1 MSPAAHAPPPVL
13 GASPAPRPSPLARG
27 RPGTSNARSQS
38 WSSFARRGAGPRAAR
53 PPGRVAAT
61 ASPREDP
68 SLSRAPRPPDAK
80 SDKDAPARDAPRA
93 SSGLA
98 ARRCPFPIEAFEA
111 LVNAERRRDDDDSTA
126 STQENLAPPPER
138 KRKPAVPTAVPTA
151 GRFLWASRGV
161 TAGTGLKPLDLK
173 RDWLEQDGFG
183 DPDAERR
190 WIAEMRTRH
199 ALIDGEEGPD
209 DDLPGCVAWDE
220 RAAEASEATLKLIAA
235 WLVARQP
242 WRYELTEEGGVRV
255 PSLDG
260 YDTGPIDAIKG
271 VDALK
276 TAAKLCQEELCLVRE
291 STVAEL
297 WEEMGDET
305 VVPSGS
311 NDLGIG
317 SNDLGMTGMDLQT
330 PRHAFEAGVVCFSFD
345 PRKRRGK
352 TLAEVHRPVP
362 GYEAKMRDAVA
373 KVFANLDESKPL
385 WRANWALQNSPEV
398 ISTDLEWHP
407 TNRRIGGVKNR
418 ADAAKRMMIREK
430 IQNQNQDEDDDES
443 LSSTLFADAEH
454 TGYMDPL
461 SALPS
466 TAAEA
471 GETMHLRVEYETIR
485 RLPGPTRATSRW
497 ILFTVRT
504 HVGAL
509 DSLDA
514 GTAAALRDAI
524 EATGE
529 AELAYKSLADET
541 LRRATV
547 AFLEQRS
554 EGVDEMGGVD
564 GGAKKGG
571 GVGAKKGGGVAFAAS
586 VDVEGE
592 STGSS
597 AEASSMNNVVA
608 TGGPTG
614 DAAAEPEEE
623 VVEEAAA
630 AARPSRAP
638 SSPPTPRRASRAS
651 PPPPPSSPQPL
662 LFEASRAASASR
674 LGLAP
679 WPSSALGLA
688 RASAPPASWY
698 AGPGAAAVAA
708 IERDRVFRRGWC
720 VVGAAA
726 DVAEPGA
733 RLAGVVADVKFV
745 VVRGED
751 GALRAFH
758 NACAHKGAEVVSSA
772 PRPGEDGFF
781 ESLEATRG
789 TRSNAERG
797 DYEYFSYAGSNET
810 RTQNRTRPSKA
821 AASSAAGSGGG
832 SFWSRVV
839 KKKTGGAGMNDA
851 EKQASSS
858 EKKETCG
865 GGSSAACL
873 RCPYHG
879 WTYDLTGRLVRAS
892 RLGGTEDFDA
902 AENGL
907 VPLAAETLGPFVFL
921 YVGTEARNDEDAEG
935 SEEVSRGASRASR
948 PPSFR
953 EWLGEA
959 VASELELAGIIP
971 RVVVSE
977 ARAHS
982 SREASDDAASDATR
996 RSGSAASSVVAD
1008 DSSAESTTTP
1018 SMTRVARREFSVAC
1032 NWKVFCDNYLDG
1044 GYHVPFAHPALAEGV
1059 DMRTYRTTWAE
1070 ARGHA
1075 TQTVGGGFRARGVET
1090 GEEGSSSATT
1100 TTVSDDAN
1108 GTSRGGGRRKGG
1120 RRKGGNFFDGSSRKT
1135 RGSGSS
1141 SDDDDDPGRLGDGG
1155 ASYVFLYPNFMI
1167 NRYGPWMDTNLV
1179 VPTGPETCVVVFE
1192 YWLETERLGGRGAER
1207 FVAESLKASE
1217 LVQREDEWLCEK
1229 VQEGMRS
1236 PVWRPGRYVAAV
1248 EGAMYNFHRKL
1259 WEDMTDDE

>member
-1 MSPAAHAPPPVL
+1 M
-13 GASPAPRPSPLARG
+13 
-27 RPGTSNARSQS
+27 
-38 WSSFARRGAGPRAAR
+38 
-53 PPGRVAAT
+53 
-61 ASPREDP
+61 
-68 SLSRAPRPPDAK
+68 
-80 SDKDAPARDAPRA
+80 
-93 SSGLA
+93 
-98 ARRCPFPIEAFEA
+98 
-111 LVNAERRRDDDDSTA
+111 
-126 STQENLAPPPER
+126 
-138 KRKPAVPTAVPTA
+138 
-151 GRFLWASRGV
+151 
-161 TAGTGLKPLDLK
+161 
-173 RDWLEQDGFG
+173 
-183 DPDAERR
+183 
-190 WIAEMRTRH
+190 
-199 ALIDGEEGPD
+199 
-209 DDLPGCVAWDE
+209 
-220 RAAEASEATLKLIAA
+220 
-235 WLVARQP
+235 
-242 WRYELTEEGGVRV
+242 
-255 PSLDG
+255 
-260 YDTGPIDAIKG
+260 
-271 VDALK
+271 
-276 TAAKLCQEELCLVRE
+276 
-291 STVAEL
+291 AEL

-311 NDLGIG
+311 NALGIG

-418 ADAAKRMMIREK
+418 ADAAKRMIREK
-430 IQNQNQDEDDDES
+430 NQNQNQNQNDDENET
-443 LSSTLFADAEH
+443 LSSTVFADAEH

-461 SALPS
+461 NALPS

-509 DSLDA
+509 DALDA

-554 EGVDEMGGVD
+554 VGVDEMGGVE

-623 VVEEAAA
+623 EVVEEAA

-638 SSPPTPRRASRAS
+638 SSPPTPRRGSRAS

-772 PRPGEDGFF
+772 PRPGEDGFR
-781 ESLEATRG
+781 SDG
-789 TRSNAERG
+789 TRSNEEGG
-797 DYEYFSYAGSNET
+797 DYEYFSYAGSNGT
-810 RTQNRTRPSKA
+810 RTQNRTQNRTRPSKA
-821 AASSAAGSGGG
+821 AAASDAGSGGG

-921 YVGTEARNDEDAEG
+921 YVGTEARNDEDAER
-935 SEEVSRGASRASR
+935 SEEVSRGAFRASR
-948 PPSFR
+948 PPSVR

-971 RVVVSE
+971 RVVSE
-977 ARAHS
+977 AHAQ
-982 SREASDDAASDATR
+982 ASDAAASDATL
-996 RSGSAASSVVAD
+996 RSGAAASSVAD
-1008 DSSAESTTTP
+1008 DSSAETTTTP

-1120 RRKGGNFFDGSSRKT
+1120 RRKGGNFFDGSSRKK

-1192 YWLETERLGGRGAER
+1192 YWLETERLRGRGAER

-1217 LVQREDEWLCEK
+1217 VVQREDEWLCEK